1 VGIQTDFQH
10 NDGAA
15 ATLPILDPRVPVFGA
30 AEPEGPAMA
39 KFPAIPVA
47 ALLDGKGVVKATWV
61 GVPTDAQVSEL
72 RHALR
77 D

>member
-1 VGIQTDFQH
+1 
-10 NDGAA
+10 
-15 ATLPILDPRVPVFGA
+15 
-30 AEPEGPAMA
+30 MA